1 MMKLNKKGQM
11 IVLDVLFAITL
22 MVLAFSLIFKVSE
35 TDIYSSN
42 SRKNLEMLNRVG
54 ELSYNYLMNNSENG
68 CFVIDNNNSFFI
80 PGTINTNKVIT
91 KEGLAIPSNYKCFV
105 SNLPVLGCIA
115 SPPANSEVFA
125 ITFDITTCQGN
136 LTKQQYLSCIRK
148 STCPIG
154 TASVTLKI
162 WRDN

>member
-68 CFVIDNNNSFFI
+68 CFVMDNSNSFFI
-80 PGTINTNKVIT
+80 PGTINTSKTLT
-91 KEGLAIPSNYKCFV
+91 KEGLAIPSNYKCSV
-105 SNLPVLGCIA
+105 SGLNVLGCNA

-125 ITFDITTCQGN
+125 IDFTIATCSGY
-136 LTKQQYLSCIRK
+136 LTKNEYLACIRGDACYMSTK
-148 STCPIG
+148 SG
-154 TASVTLKI
+154 TLKI
-162 WRDN
+162 WRNN